1 MLSTG
6 SVYVF
11 ESSDGLAVW
20 SETQKLLA
28 SDGAPGDEFG
38 VSVSLYDD
46 VLVVGSYLDTT
57 VGGDTGMMSEVDKND
72 IMFFI
77 FFCTRVRLCICH
89 R

>member
-1 MLSTG
+1 M
-6 SVYVF
+6 
-11 ESSDGLAVW
+11 
-20 SETQKLLA
+20 A

-72 IMFFI
+72 VKFF
-77 FFCTRVRLCICH
+77 LY
-89 R
+89 